1 METCRLSEFLTV
13 LEPWMDTDYIRKV
26 FLDSQGRLVIF
37 FADGGEKVYKL
48 EDCAKAQL
56 EDILKDIGNRG
67 IPIETQQFK

>member
-48 EDCAKAQL
+48 ED
-56 EDILKDIGNRG
+56 
-67 IPIETQQFK
+67 